1 MASRPLSRRDAIRH
15 LTASALGVAGA
26 GACQRAPAG
35 PPVKASVPLAGLA
48 DGARALLD
56 VGGFPVEVMRQ
67 GEVVSAR
74 YLLCTHMGCRVTWD
88 EATSRYL
95 CPCHDGAFAA
105 DGRPLLGPATE
116 PLQAVPFTL
125 EGEAVVFR

>member
-1 MASRPLSRRDAIRH
+1 MGSRPLSRRDAIRH
-15 LTASALGVAGA
+15 LTASALGIAGA
-26 GACQRAPAG
+26 GACQRAPAE
-35 PPVKASVPLAGLA
+35 PPVKASVPLAELA
-48 DGARALLD
+48 DGSRAGIDLD
-56 VGGFPVEVMRQ
+56 GFPVEVTRQ
-67 GEVVSAR
+67 GASVTAR

-116 PLQAVPFTL
+116 PLRVVPFTV
-125 EGEAVVFR
+125 EGETVVFR